1 MGRRRTPCAPPRTSG
16 EAGHQGL
23 GRWGLRGAALPP
35 SSAPAD
41 PQAAGGPRGGG
52 GSRALWPLR
61 AWWGLT
67 GRGRAAAA
75 RRSGARGPPGRPA
88 CERSRG
94 RPRSHPAGPSP
105 DRRGRCAAAAGRTL
119 ARRAGRS
126 DAGARARV
134 RREARARR
142 AGAARPAGRASGPGA
157 TTPAPQARLPPPRAA
172 MGLGE
177 WGRPAA
183 YKAPRRGPRGD
194 SASHPGSGDSG
205 LREWR
210 SRLGGIQMTRSAG
223 VSPSRGPHCMPGT
236 VLALFHTRLL

>member
-1 MGRRRTPCAPPRTSG
+1 MKQFFKSFRSSSAKVGRGNSAQECQPGGRGVGRRRTPCAPPRTSR
-16 EAGHQGL
+16 EAGDQGL

-61 AWWGLT
+61 ARWGLT

-105 DRRGRCAAAAGRTL
+105 DRRGRCAAAAGRRL
-119 ARRAGRS
+119 ARRAGPQRRGG
-126 DAGARARV
+126 AGEGQAGGSGQTCGGRA
-134 RREARARR
+134 
-142 AGAARPAGRASGPGA
+142 AGRAGFRPRRHDPC
-157 TTPAPQARLPPPRAA
+157 PA
-172 MGLGE
+172 G
-177 WGRPAA
+177 PAA
-183 YKAPRRGPRGD
+183 T
-194 SASHPGSGDSG
+194 SA
-205 LREWR
+205 R
-210 SRLGGIQMTRSAG
+210 SDGTR
-223 VSPSRGPHCMPGT
+223 
-236 VLALFHTRLL
+236 